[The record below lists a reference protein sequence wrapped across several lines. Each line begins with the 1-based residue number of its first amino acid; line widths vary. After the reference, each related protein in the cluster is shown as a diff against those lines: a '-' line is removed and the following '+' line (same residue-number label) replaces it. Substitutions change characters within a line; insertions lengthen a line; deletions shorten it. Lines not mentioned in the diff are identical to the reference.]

1 MPRMKKGSRK
11 ATKSTRTDSGSI
23 HAFASQSAWEKW
35 LDENHRTS
43 DGIWMQ
49 LAKKASGI
57 PSVTYAEAV
66 ESALCY
72 GWIDGQKRPHSETA
86 WLQRFT
92 PRRPKSMWSQI
103 NREKALAL
111 IEAKRMKA
119 AGVEQVER
127 ARQDGRWE
135 AAYGSPSALTT
146 DTDFEKALN
155 KNPRAKK
162 FFKTISAAN
171 RYAILWR
178 IQTAKRAETRES
190 RIRQYVE
197 MLEKGETHH

>member
-1 MPRMKKGSRK
+1 MPQVK
-11 ATKSTRTDSGSI
+11 KSTKKAAKSLRMDTDPI
-23 HAFASQSAWEKW
+23 HGFESQEAWEKW
-35 LDENHRTS
+35 LAENHHAS
-43 DGIWMQ
+43 SGIWMR

-57 PSVTYAEAV
+57 PSITYAEAV

-72 GWIDGQKRPHSETA
+72 GWIDGHKRPHSGTA

-92 PRRPKSMWSQI
+92 PRRPRSMWSQI
-103 NREKALAL
+103 NRDKALAL

-119 AGVEQVER
+119 AGLAEIER
-127 ARQDGRWE
+127 AKQDGRWE

-146 DTDFEKALN
+146 DPEFQKALN

-178 IQTAKRAETRES
+178 IQTAKKAETRER
-190 RIRQYVE
+190 RIKEYVAR
-197 MLEKGETHH
+197 LEKGETLH